1 MTSPRIIL
9 DGATGTELERRGAR
23 MSAPLWS
30 AHALLDDP
38 DLVRQV
44 HLEYAEAGA
53 MVLTTNTFRTHA
65 RNLAA
70 GGLADRA
77 AELTGLAVRL
87 ACEARDV
94 FTRAQPDGVHLR
106 IAGSISPLED
116 CFRPADS
123 PGAGAGPEHHII
135 ARQLVDAGA
144 DLLVIETMT
153 RIDEARAAVV
163 AAQGLGRP
171 IWLAV
176 VARADGHLLAGEPLP
191 ELLTALADL
200 DLQAL
205 LLNCTE
211 LGHLGVALP
220 ALVAA
225 ASTRPDLWLGT
236 YPHTGHHDPA
246 RGWMTHA
253 VDAEQFATQLAH
265 HAEQLP
271 SLSLFGGCCGS
282 TPAWISALA
291 RRLQPDP
298 EDRALGLAQ
307 LTARVPRSPS
317 TR

>member
-38 DLVRQV
+38 DLVRRV

-77 AELTGLAVRL
+77 AELTTLAVQL
-87 ACEARDV
+87 ACEARDA
-94 FTRAQPDGVHLR
+94 FTRERPDGAHLR

-144 DLLVIETMT
+144 DLLLIETMG
-153 RIDEARAAVV
+153 RIDEARAAVA

-176 VARADGHLLAGEPLP
+176 VARADGHLLAGEPLSG
-191 ELLTALADL
+191 LLAALADL
-200 DLQAL
+200 ELQAL

-220 ALVAA
+220 ALVEAA
-225 ASTRPDLWLGT
+225 AIRPELWLGV

-246 RGWMTHA
+246 HGWMTHA

-265 HAEQLP
+265 HAEQQPALA
-271 SLSLFGGCCGS
+271 LFGGCCGS

-298 EDRALGLAQ
+298 GDRARSREQLGV
-307 LTARVPRSPS
+307 RVPRSQRS
-317 TR
+317 R